1 MRVRYA
7 LGATCLASALAI
19 AFGACDQGTPG
30 TSRADGARPDRAPL
44 RPLVDIGGEGGPEE
58 LSGVTG
64 AMSLSDGRIVIGNGA
79 TNEIRFFSADGGYLE
94 TIGRRGGGPG
104 EFYGLLW
111 VGVAPGDT
119 ILAYDIRSQR
129 LSRFA
134 PDGRYVRG
142 TQVDTHLWSGSIIG
156 QFADGSLVVVSNSFP
171 LPRSRPEGLG
181 IDTIALLRF
190 SPDGGRPASVASLP
204 AWEMYWAGRGAAMVG
219 FGFPVYRKLQVVVC
233 DSSVIAGYPDS
244 ARVWRVE
251 ADGQRL
257 GALTLPLS
265 QRAIP
270 AAERAQMTRE
280 RIARASPEFRAR
292 IEAAIN
298 AGNVLPANR
307 PLFSGLGS
315 DGTGTLWLG
324 LSADEHASSS
334 EWVRFT
340 PNGDVID
347 TVRLAPRARFAST
360 AGDRVIVVSRDED
373 DVQHV
378 IVYRIPPLPALA
390 GARSASGATGAAS
403 NPGCGRGFYSALD
416 RG

>member
-1 MRVRYA
+1 MRVRHA
-7 LGATCLASALAI
+7 LGVTCLASAFAI
-19 AFGACDQGTPG
+19 ALGVCDRGTPG
-30 TSRADGARPDRAPL
+30 TSNGARPGQAPL

-64 AMSLSDGRIVIGNGA
+64 AVSLSDGRIVIGNGA
-79 TNEIRFFSADGGYLE
+79 TNEIRFFSADGDYLE

-104 EFYGLLW
+104 EFYSLLW

-119 ILAYDIRSQR
+119 ILAYDIRTQR
-129 LSRFA
+129 LSWFA

-156 QFADGSLVVVSNSFP
+156 QFADGSLVVVSNSLP

-190 SPDGGRPASVASLP
+190 SPDGGRSASVASLP

-233 DSSVIAGYPDS
+233 DSSVIAGYSDS
-244 ARVWRVE
+244 ARVWRIG

-257 GALTLPLS
+257 GALALPLN

-270 AAERAQMTRE
+270 AAERARMTRE
-280 RIARASPEFRAR
+280 RVAGASPDFRAR

-298 AGNVLPANR
+298 AGDVLPAKR

-315 DGTGTLWLG
+315 DGTGTLWVG

-360 AGDRVIVVSRDED
+360 AGDRLIVVSRDED

-378 IVYRIPPLPALA
+378 IVYRIPQLPARA
-390 GARSASGATGAAS
+390 GARSASVATGAAS
-403 NPGCGRGFYSALD
+403 DPGCGRGFYSALG